1 MNKIE
6 RDVTLNSTLT
16 QILSQT
22 LTLALILNL
31 GPTSKPNLA
40 VVSEM
45 IDTFDSHVALFRV
58 RVRGQE
64 SKVRAIPRAPRFR
77 FRFRFR
83 VRSEG

>member
-6 RDVTLNSTLT
+6 RNVTLTSTLT

-31 GPTSKPNLA
+31 GPTPKPNLA

-45 IDTFDSHVALFRV
+45 IDTFDSHVATV
-58 RVRGQE
+58 
-64 SKVRAIPRAPRFR
+64 
-77 FRFRFR
+77 
-83 VRSEG
+83 